1 MGSCVTRG
9 QTKSTVS
16 VAPSKNYVENNDILD
31 RWTEPQVRLLRRK
44 FNKWKSDS
52 GLNREGFF
60 KLFPGLTS
68 LPNEIR
74 MSVFHLFSPSAE
86 IGINFRDFCVTLSKV
101 LIGSKDEKADFLFRV
116 FDIDEDGRLSPNEVN
131 DLLSACAKSLRPL
144 SLEVPVNI
152 QLHSKRLH
160 ELAPRITPEVF
171 TDWAKRNFE
180 LSEFLSLFEIV
191 PSPASERTL
200 IQTAQKDL
208 DPLKHRQ
215 RVYLL
220 STKWWD
226 VWKKYVTYDLVLTDP
241 IEESVGEFS
250 GVRPANRQQTVAVG
264 DKPVEIDNTSLV
276 EPANKVI
283 LRKGIRAKHDFVVL
297 SEEAWTE
304 LYSWYGGGPELGR
317 TVYRAAGQLTV
328 ELYPLVAKVYL
339 ADDLGKVRR
348 DSAKLMLLSETLTAA
363 EVREVAKVTFK
374 LSLDV
379 PFRFWLR
386 SGVDWTLFPLQET
399 SFFGLPSPVELL
411 IERANLDHGRQ
422 EWPKDK
428 VDPEQERDWKDIQV
442 GDKLNIQR
450 APSLWTEA
458 TVTEVT
464 ATDVQVLLNRENNR
478 LAKIPRNSEDMAPV
492 GSKTPSLVPIH
503 GVTAG
508 ATGLLNLGNTC
519 YMNCIVQCLAN
530 TPLLKDLF
538 RSHTHSQYINT
549 ENPNGTKG
557 KMAEEFGNLT
567 QAIWEGAHTVFNP
580 VSFVTSV
587 KRLFPQFDGRDQ
599 HDCHEFLSTLL
610 DSLHE
615 DLNRFQEGTS
625 SRVLSLKSPTPEE
638 EMASANQQWKD
649 LQGSKGSVISDL
661 CGGQTRTTLT
671 CSACGARSVLF
682 ETFMYLSLPIP
693 VSTEMPLYLTCVPA
707 EGPAKRFGISIP
719 ATALLEDLVSKVVE
733 LSGMRGA
740 KVLLAEEYQ
749 AKIYRTHDVETK
761 VPIKRLGIRAKAEL
775 LAFEVHWSIEQAES
789 EGKRTLP
796 PTTATDLAGIEPG
809 MQVDILNEK
818 EGWTTAIVEATRAV
832 RSRTEIQISYEMDG
846 DERNEWVSLNSGRL
860 APFRF
865 RSKPGRDEVLIFPIV
880 NRQLNPVTSKM
891 EAAGFPLVISIGSWY
906 TFADLHQQLQRLLRR
921 FIVPN
926 RMRRK
931 VSLKSLS
938 NTPRP
943 LDLKLDLPYS
953 VKILDQYG
961 FHCADCGPKCSG
973 CPLPTKRIALTSF
986 SKRVMLAIDWTDNSS
1001 NFDIPLHPSVRQTQ
1015 QREDQL
1021 NGNLDL
1027 LDCFRAFTKEEK
1039 VDSLCEQCKRASILM
1054 KMEIWRA
1061 PDVLILNLK
1070 RFAFAAGML
1079 EKLDQSVSYPVNALD
1094 VSEFISSSKP
1104 SNGLTL
1110 STTMLQHAYDLYGV
1124 VNHAGSMEGGT
1135 VYSGHYTA
1143 FCVNREGET
1152 EERWLLFDDD
1162 HIMQVSEDVG
1172 HVVVNKNAYLLFYR
1186 RRKLAASNVINLT
1199 YKA

>member
-1 MGSCVTRG
+1 M
-9 QTKSTVS
+9 S
-16 VAPSKNYVENNDILD
+16 VVPSKSYVENNDILD

-44 FNKWKSDS
+44 FNKWKGES
-52 GLNREGFF
+52 GVLNAEGFF
-60 KLFPGLTS
+60 KLFPGLNS
-68 LPNEIR
+68 LSEEIR
-74 MSVFHLFSPSAE
+74 MSAFRLFSSSAE
-86 IGINFRDFCVTLSKV
+86 VGINFRDFCVTLSKV
-101 LIGSKDEKADFLFRV
+101 LIGNKDERAEFLFRI
-116 FDIDEDGRLSPNEVN
+116 FDIDEDGRLSPNEVTGM
-131 DLLSACAKSLRPL
+131 LSACAKSLRPL
-144 SLEVPVNI
+144 SLEIPTNI

-160 ELAPRITPEVF
+160 ELAPRITPDIF
-171 TDWAKRNFE
+171 TDWAKRNLE

-191 PSPASERTL
+191 PSPSSEKTI
-200 IQTAQKDL
+200 IQTAQREL
-208 DPLKHRQ
+208 EPLKHRQ

-220 STKWWD
+220 STKWWE
-226 VWKKYVTYDLVLTDP
+226 VWKRYVTYDLAIADP
-241 IEESVGEFS
+241 IEESVGEFA

-264 DKPVEIDNTSLV
+264 DKPVEIDNSSLV
-276 EPANKVI
+276 EPANKLI
-283 LRKGIRAKHDFVVL
+283 LRKEVRAKHDFVVL

-304 LYSWYGGGPELGR
+304 LYSWYGGGPELNR
-317 TVYRAAGQLTV
+317 VVYRAAGHLTV

-339 ADDLGKVRR
+339 ADTMGKVRR
-348 DSAKLMLLSETLTAA
+348 DSAKLMLISETLTVA
-363 EVREVAKVTFK
+363 EIQEVTKSTFK
-374 LSLDV
+374 LSSDV

-386 SGVDWTLFPLQET
+386 NGVDWTLFPLQET
-399 SFFGLPSPVELL
+399 SFTGLPSPVELL
-411 IERANLDHGRQ
+411 IERANFDHSRL
-422 EWPKDK
+422 EWPRDR
-428 VDPEQERDWKDIQV
+428 VQPGQERDWKDFQI
-442 GDKLNIQR
+442 GDKLHIQR

-478 LAKIPRNSEDMAPV
+478 LAKIPRNSEDMAPL
-492 GSKTPSLVPIH
+492 GCKTPSLLPIH

-508 ATGLLNLGNTC
+508 ATGLMNLGNTC

-567 QAIWEGAHTVFNP
+567 RAIWEGSQAIYNP
-580 VSFVTSV
+580 ISFVTTV
-587 KRLFPQFDGRDQ
+587 KHLFPQFDGREQ
-599 HDCHEFLSTLL
+599 HDCHEFLSILL

-615 DLNRFQEGTS
+615 DLNRFQEGTG
-625 SRVLSLKSPTPEE
+625 SRVLSLQNPTLEE
-638 EMASANQQWKD
+638 ETASANQQWKD

-682 ETFMYLSLPIP
+682 ETFMYLSLPLP
-693 VSTEMPLYLTCVPA
+693 VSTDMPIYLTCVPA
-707 EGPAKRFGISIP
+707 EGPVKRFGITIP
-719 ATALLEDLVSKVVE
+719 ITALLEELIEKVVE
-733 LSGMRGA
+733 LSGMRSA
-740 KVLLAEEYQ
+740 KILLSEDYQ
-749 AKIYRTHDVETK
+749 AKIYRIHDVEMK

-775 LAFEVHWSIEQAES
+775 MAFEVHWSIEQAES

-796 PTTATDLAGIEPG
+796 PPSFSELAGIEPS
-809 MQVDILNEK
+809 MQVDVLNER
-818 EGWTTAIVEATRAV
+818 EGWTTAIVEAKRVV

-846 DERNEWVSLNSGRL
+846 EERNEWVSLTSGRL

-880 NRQLNPVTSKM
+880 NRQINPVTSKM
-891 EAAGFPLVISIGSWY
+891 EAVGFPLVISIGNWY

-938 NTPRP
+938 SSTKP
-943 LDLKLDLPYS
+943 LDMRIDLPYS
-953 VKILDQYG
+953 VKMLDQYG
-961 FHCADCGPKCSG
+961 FHCADCGSKCSG

-986 SKRVMLAIDWTDNSS
+986 SKRVMLAIDWTENSY
-1001 NFDIPLHPSVRQTQ
+1001 NFEIPLHPSVKQTM

-1021 NGNLDL
+1021 NGNLNL
-1027 LDCFRAFTKEEK
+1027 LDCFRAFTREEK
-1039 VDSLCEQCKRASILM
+1039 VDSLCEQCKSASVLM

-1070 RFAFAAGML
+1070 RFAFAGGML
-1079 EKLDQSVSYPVNALD
+1079 EKLDQSVSYPVTALD

-1124 VNHAGSMEGGT
+1124 VNHAGSMEGG
-1135 VYSGHYTA
+1135 HYTA
-1143 FCVNREGET
+1143 FCVNIAEGEA
-1152 EERWLLFDDD
+1152 EDRWLLFDDD
-1162 HIMQVSEDVG
+1162 HIMQVSEDVA

-1186 RRKLAASNVINLT
+1186 RRKLAASNVINMT